1 MEVSFKL
8 KNCLQE
14 TMFSLGEGR
23 DGLSLQELGG
33 DKDGIYIPL
42 KIDDDDTT
50 FEVRQGDAADVFE
63 DDQNIVKERLANL
76 YREWKE
82 SQNIGF
88 DASTGSTISYTQK
101 VMGYSHE
108 NIYVENKPFSI
119 WQLIDYIDKQI
130 LIVNPDFQRNFIWD
144 IGRQSRLIE
153 SILLGLPLPS
163 IYLSQFEDGTLAVV
177 DGLQRISSINAF
189 MKNKLR
195 LCGLEYLTNCEGHT
209 YAELKNILP
218 PLVYR
223 MFDQTT
229 IMCFV
234 IDRRSPYQLKY
245 DLFKRLNTGGVPL
258 NNQEIRNCLSKEP
271 LQKALKRMVE
281 SEAFR
286 QATGDSINNYR
297 MDAQEMALR
306 FIYFYDE
313 YSTKNVIGEYNGYLD
328 YALNKKVEELNQKT
342 DFSAYEKAFERALTQ
357 AYSLFGWYTFRKVLP
372 DDSRR
377 RRVNKSLFVAISV
390 ILAKDG
396 DKYVASKEHLVD
408 ALANLLNEDAQLFN
422 AITWSTT
429 SVSNTLYVMNS
440 IQNLF
445 NEQIGNGEH

>member
-8 KNCLQE
+8 KNSLQE

-88 DASTGSTISYTQK
+88 DASTGSTISYAQK

-286 QATGDSINNYR
+286 QATGNSINNYR

-328 YALNKKVEELNQKT
+328 NALNKKVEELNQKT

-372 DDSRR
+372 DDGRR